1 MIFFFLNGF
10 VDKNAAILNFN
21 LVNQQSLDKI
31 LKAEVFVH
39 TNDQLKVAYL
49 ILDDIP
55 ISKSFQAPR
64 CVIKAR
70 DPHLHRI
77 SVAAPGFFTT
87 GPIPEGTLTIV
98 PKPAGIAKVALPSQR
113 SVEEEATSSQP
124 STKGEE
130 GIVEVLERG
139 RKGLLK
145 SWTLKNLKTTLKSST
160 SLHPLNLHWLTSTI
174 PFLSKQAKLKE
185 APPHQKTWGYSAS
198 QCRPS

>member
-1 MIFFFLNGF
+1 M
-10 VDKNAAILNFN
+10 
-21 LVNQQSLDKI
+21 NQQSLDKI
-31 LKAEVFVH
+31 LNAKVFVH

-87 GPIPEGTLTIV
+87 SPIPKGTLTTI
-98 PKPAGIAKVALPSQR
+98 PIPAGIAKVALPSQR
-113 SVEEEATSSQP
+113 SAEEEATSSQP
-124 STKGEE
+124 SIKGEE

-145 SWTLKNLKTTLKSST
+145 SWTLKNLKTALKSST
-160 SLHPLNLHWLTSTI
+160 SLHLLNLHWLTSTI
-174 PFLSKQAKLKE
+174 PFPCKQAKLKE
-185 APPHQKTWGYSAS
+185 APPYQKTWGYNAS
-198 QCRPS
+198 QGRPS